1 MILIRRLS
9 GAALAVF
16 ATALLLSGC
25 AVQRPA
31 PEPPR
36 PVVAPVVA
44 PSPSFGGDSTYI
56 VQRGDSLSG
65 VARKFGVPARAVI
78 DANGLRPPFT
88 LQIGQRLT
96 LPQQK
101 THTVEPGETLFG
113 ISRRYGVD
121 SSVLVQLN
129 KLEPPYAI
137 RSGMVLNLPAPPA
150 PEVTASAMPAG
161 IPQRSGAVQTESL
174 PAAPI
179 AVAPLPSPALVTPV
193 PVEPPPSASSVPVPS
208 ASPAAIAPAAGAQL
222 AGAPPTTAPVT
233 PPTVPAIPQAAAPSL
248 PVPATVEPP
257 STPAVAAPSA
267 PSEATAEPPRA
278 AEPQRTAVAPPRAPP
293 PRAGR
298 TFQWP
303 VKGRVVAT
311 FGPQGRGLHND
322 GLNIAAPRGTPIRAA
337 ENGEVAYDGD
347 GIKALGNLLL
357 IRHADGFM
365 TAYAHAETLL
375 VKKGDIVRRGQV
387 IARVGDT
394 GGVSEPQLHFEIRQ
408 GAQAIDPQPLMGSPA
423 GS

>member
-25 AVQRPA
+25 AVQRPV
-31 PEPPR
+31 PEAPR
-36 PVVAPVVA
+36 PAPAPIVT

-161 IPQRSGAVQTESL
+161 IPQRSGSVQTESL

-179 AVAPLPSPALVTPV
+179 AVAPVTSPALVSPTPV
-193 PVEPPPSASSVPVPS
+193 EQPPAASSVPVPS
-208 ASPAAIAPAAGAQL
+208 ASAAAVAPAAATPV
-222 AGAPPTTAPVT
+222 AGSPPSPAPAT
-233 PPTVPAIPQAAAPSL
+233 PAIPQAAPSPVSAPAS
-248 PVPATVEPP
+248 VEPP
-257 STPAVAAPSA
+257 PAPTVVPPSA
-267 PSEATAEPPRA
+267 PPEATVEPPRA
-278 AEPQRTAVAPPRAPP
+278 AEPQRTAVVPPRAPP

-387 IARVGDT
+387 IARVGDS